1 MNIKRGIAMSLAAC
15 IALSP
20 MVIKAE
26 EYDESIAYMPISVV
40 DEIKIPEYIMFRGNI
55 EQVRNE
61 NGQFSILVTNDN
73 TEGLDALVAYVD
85 ENVILLNDKD
95 MNAANKDTLKVGME
109 VSIFYHKDTMMAMI
123 YPPMLG
129 PEVVIINERDEEDD
143 FISVMVSKF
152 NKDFLNAEG
161 DMIIHLS
168 DQTIIVDKDGNKVE
182 KENLVD
188 RDLIVFFDI
197 VLTSYPGQTS
207 PKKIVVMPEREE
219 EIISS
224 EFVLESWFIKEIDS
238 VTMIPLRLVGESL
251 GYEVSWN
258 QDTRTAELVRGAQW
272 TSVTIGQ
279 DRYNFAKMLV
289 ELGTAPIIIESR
301 AYVPLNFAEEILKAS
316 VVEAEDGTIR
326 IKY

>member
-1 MNIKRGIAMSLAAC
+1 MNIKRGMALSLAAC

-26 EYDESIAYMPISVV
+26 EYDDESIAYMPISVV
-40 DEIKIPEYIMFRGNI
+40 DEIKIPEYIIFKGNI
-55 EQVRNE
+55 EEVRNE

-95 MNAANKDTLKVGME
+95 MDFADKDTLVVGME

-129 PEVVIINERDEEDD
+129 PDVVVINERDEDD

-161 DMIIHLS
+161 DMILHLS
-168 DQTIIVDKDGNKVE
+168 DETIIVDKDGNKVE
-182 KENLVD
+182 KENLAD

-197 VLTSYPGQTS
+197 VLESYPAQTT
-207 PKKIVVMPEREE
+207 PKKIVVMPERKE
-219 EIISS
+219 EIMPS
-224 EFVLESWFIKEIDS
+224 EFVLEDEFIKEING
-238 VTMIPLRLVGESL
+238 VIMIPLRLVGESL

-258 QDTRTAELVRGAQW
+258 QETKTAELVKGAQW

-279 DRYNFAKMLV
+279 DRYSFAKMLV
-289 ELGTAPIIIESR
+289 ELGTAPVIIDSR
-301 AYVPLNFAEEILKAS
+301 TYVPLNFAEEILKAN
-316 VVEAEDGTIR
+316 VERVEDGTIR
-326 IKY
+326 ILY